1 VVAATMVVTVLVMG
15 SVAFAEQEVEV
26 GLVHL
31 QDRFRVMGYRKIH
44 ENSDL
49 CTFVLR

>member
-26 GLVHL
+26 GLVL
-31 QDRFRVMGYRKIH
+31 Q
-44 ENSDL
+44 L
-49 CTFVLR
+49 